1 MGRAHATINDLAPVH
16 ALMGDDFP
24 ELLREAGEA
33 LYLELAENATQDSG
47 WLAKQRSEDERHQ
60 RQKELARLALAQVA
74 RLTELFG
81 GTQPYWPSGKY
92 FVMSER
98 NLQICAEFRGDY
110 TLLARKYNLS
120 EIMVRN
126 IVDGWQR
133 KKFMQRQGKLPG
145 LDEG

>member
-1 MGRAHATINDLAPVH
+1 MVKAHPTINDLAPVH

-33 LYLELAENATQDSG
+33 LYLELAEHDS
-47 WLAKQRSEDERHQ
+47 LAEKKERQ
-60 RQKELARLALAQVA
+60 VELARLALAQVA
-74 RLTELFG
+74 RLTDLFG

-110 TLLARKYNLS
+110 TVLARKYNLS
-120 EIMVRN
+120 EIQVRN
-126 IVDGWQR
+126 IVDGWQK
-133 KKFMQRQGKLPG
+133 KKFMAQQGKLPG
-145 LDEG
+145 LD

>member
-1 MGRAHATINDLAPVH
+1 MGKPHPTIDDLKPVH

-24 ELLREAGEA
+24 ELLREAGEV
-33 LYLELAENATQDSG
+33 LYLELIVDEPAPPAPARQQS
-47 WLAKQRSEDERHQ
+47 LAK
-60 RQKELARLALAQVA
+60 LALAQVA

-98 NLQICAEFRGDY
+98 NLQMCAEFRGDY
-110 TLLARKYNLS
+110 TALARKYNLS
-120 EIMVRN
+120 EIQVRN

-133 KKFMQRQGKLPG
+133 KKFMARQGALPG
-145 LDEG
+145 LE

>member
-1 MGRAHATINDLAPVH
+1 MGKAHPTVNDLAPVH

-33 LYLELAENATQDSG
+33 LYLELAEHATLDGGAKAKADAHEHQQE
-47 WLAKQRSEDERHQ
+47 LAK
-60 RQKELARLALAQVA
+60 LALAQVA

-110 TLLARKYNLS
+110 TVLARKYNLS
-120 EIMVRN
+120 EIQVRN

-133 KKFMQRQGKLPG
+133 KKFMAKQGKLPG
-145 LDEG
+145 LD

>member
-1 MGRAHATINDLAPVH
+1 MSTPHSTMADLAPVH

-33 LYLELAENATQDSG
+33 LYLELAEHDGPSPAQ
-47 WLAKQRSEDERHQ
+47 ERQ
-60 RQKELARLALAQVA
+60 QALARLALAQVA
-74 RLTELFG
+74 RLTDLFG

-110 TLLARKYNLS
+110 TVLARKYNLS
-120 EIMVRN
+120 EIQVRN
-126 IVDGWQR
+126 IVDGWQK
-133 KKFMQRQGKLPG
+133 KKFMAKQGQLPG
-145 LDEG
+145 LD

>member
-1 MGRAHATINDLAPVH
+1 MKAAHSTMNDLAPVH

-24 ELLREAGEA
+24 ELLREAGES
-33 LYLELAENATQDSG
+33 LYLELAEHEGKPPAP
-47 WLAKQRSEDERHQ
+47 ERQ
-60 RQKELARLALAQVA
+60 TELARLALAQVA

-98 NLQICAEFRGDY
+98 NLQMCAEFLGDY
-110 TLLARKYNLS
+110 TALARKYNLS
-120 EIMVRN
+120 ETQVRT
-126 IVDGWQR
+126 IVDGWQK

-145 LDEG
+145 LESN